1 MLGIKD
7 IAEFEK
13 SGNYVR
19 YTLMPLTKIHL
30 HSDRTDELSPNGSIQ
45 YVYIF
50 SAVALLILLIAC
62 TNFMNLSTAKSIH
75 RAKEVGVRK
84 VLGSVRKQLIGQFLV
99 ESIVLTLVSL
109 LLAVVVAEITLP
121 YFNQLANKSLSLD
134 LFGNFYVISVL
145 LGMAL
150 VVGILAGSY
159 PAFYLSAFNP
169 VVVLKGKI
177 KVGTKGKY
185 LRSALVV
192 LQFGISIVLITCTL
206 VIYRQLSFIQNK
218 KVGFNK
224 SQVLII
230 NDTYTLG
237 KQAQTFKQTVARL
250 PEVERGTVSGN
261 LPVPSGRN
269 NMSYFPEGTL
279 EQDKAISMQCWQ
291 IDEDYIQTLGMEI
304 IQGRNFSK
312 QFKTDS
318 SAVIINESTAKLL
331 GFENPIG
338 KKIMRMDNDRDGGG
352 TFFKII
358 GVVRNFHYESLRQN
372 VQALCMHLA
381 ENNTMVSFKLTAT
394 TVATALPKI
403 EALWKQFSPNQ
414 PFNYTFLDD
423 SFESMY
429 RNEQRIGQIFI
440 TFAGLAIFLAGLG
453 LFGLVAFTTEQRTK
467 EIGIRKVLGAT
478 VLNIIALI
486 SQDFLRLVLIAF
498 LIASPVA
505 YYLMRQW
512 LQEFA
517 YRVELHWLTFV
528 IVGLL
533 TGLIALLTMIYQAV
547 KASLTN
553 PVNVLRN
560 E

>member
-1 MLGIKD
+1 
-7 IAEFEK
+7 
-13 SGNYVR
+13 
-19 YTLMPLTKIHL
+19 MPLTKIHL

-224 SQVLII
+224 SRVLII

-279 EQDKAISMQCWQ
+279 EQDKAISMQC
-291 IDEDYIQTLGMEI
+291 
-304 IQGRNFSK
+304 
-312 QFKTDS
+312 
-318 SAVIINESTAKLL
+318 
-331 GFENPIG
+331 
-338 KKIMRMDNDRDGGG
+338 
-352 TFFKII
+352 
-358 GVVRNFHYESLRQN
+358 
-372 VQALCMHLA
+372 
-381 ENNTMVSFKLTAT
+381 
-394 TVATALPKI
+394 
-403 EALWKQFSPNQ
+403 
-414 PFNYTFLDD
+414 
-423 SFESMY
+423 
-429 RNEQRIGQIFI
+429 
-440 TFAGLAIFLAGLG
+440 
-453 LFGLVAFTTEQRTK
+453 
-467 EIGIRKVLGAT
+467 
-478 VLNIIALI
+478 
-486 SQDFLRLVLIAF
+486 
-498 LIASPVA
+498 
-505 YYLMRQW
+505 
-512 LQEFA
+512 
-517 YRVELHWLTFV
+517 
-528 IVGLL
+528 
-533 TGLIALLTMIYQAV
+533 
-547 KASLTN
+547 
-553 PVNVLRN
+553 
-560 E
+560 